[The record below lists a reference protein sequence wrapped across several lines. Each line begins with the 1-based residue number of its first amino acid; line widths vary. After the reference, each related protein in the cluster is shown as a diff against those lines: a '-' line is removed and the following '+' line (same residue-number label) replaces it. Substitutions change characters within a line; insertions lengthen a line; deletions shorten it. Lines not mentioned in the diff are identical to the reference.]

1 MTQDYINDYLIIFF
15 KLFAFS
21 LIREQITDKRGNM
34 EKLKGKKLKLREHIT
49 LVSIEDMAVLLDV
62 ERKCYY
68 DLNDS
73 AFLLLNLMEDGC
85 LYMDMKAELVSDFN
99 VADINAQQDLDR
111 FIGLL
116 LRRGLVEII
125 ENGVACEGTNNAYR
139 SKKDYQPP
147 LIVEEAEIVIADA
160 KPAVSF

>member
-1 MTQDYINDYLIIFF
+1 
-15 KLFAFS
+15 
-21 LIREQITDKRGNM
+21 M

-125 ENGVACEGTNNAYR
+125 ENGVACEGTNKAYR